1 MEFTYL
7 EVQQQ
12 PSQQMEALLKDNVI
26 GTPGLSMLYQH
37 LGVEQK
43 LHSIPKPHFVTI
55 RRKDSLIATCC
66 FCERNLQGTVGFY
79 VRYFAFTK
87 GFRIKGVP
95 QLKGNVK
102 VSAIREEI
110 KNLLS
115 SAPLLPPKPTSFF
128 HYAYVDP
135 RNPRSANVC
144 EEFGFVP
151 IRKYTTKLFSR
162 IFPKNHPTLLIKQ
175 ISSST
180 ERIRALLTTFYS
192 KYNHFNVENLNKTY
206 FYVEDEGG
214 EIIAG
219 VQVNPDAWRVLTLP
233 GKHGKTLLEV
243 FDRIP
248 FLSRLLS
255 KNFTFLAVEG
265 MYCKAGN
272 ETVFEKLLET
282 LLHQYQLH
290 TAVMVVD
297 TESSLYT
304 LTQQL
309 KLGVLAHISP
319 EVHGHVIAR
328 YQGVSEAFIQQ
339 QKNAPSYISV
349 HDLS

>member
-12 PSQQMEALLKDNVI
+12 PSQQIEALLKDNVI

-43 LHSIPKPHFVTI
+43 LYSIAKPHFVMV

-66 FCERNLQGTVGFY
+66 FCERNFQGTVGFY
-79 VRYFAFTK
+79 IRYFAFTK
-87 GFRIKGVP
+87 GFRIKHVP
-95 QLKGNVK
+95 QLKGKVK
-102 VSAIREEI
+102 TSGIREEI
-110 KNLLS
+110 RSLLKGQG
-115 SAPLLPPKPTSFF
+115 LLPPEQTSFF

-162 IFPKNHPTLLIKQ
+162 IFPKNYPQLQIKQ
-175 ISSST
+175 VSSST
-180 ERIRALLTTFYS
+180 ERIRTLLASFYS
-192 KYNHFNVENLNKTY
+192 DYNHFTIENLNKTY
-206 FYVEDEGG
+206 YYVEDEGG

-233 GKHGKTLLEV
+233 GNYGKTLLAV
-243 FDRIP
+243 FDHMP

-255 KNFTFLAVEG
+255 KNLKFLAVEG
-265 MYCKAGN
+265 MYCKAGK
-272 ETVFEKLLET
+272 ESIFEKLLEN
-282 LLHQYQLH
+282 LLHQHQVH
-290 TAVMVVD
+290 TAIMVVD

-304 LTQQL
+304 LTQHL
-309 KLGVLAHISP
+309 NLGVLAKISP

-328 YQGVSEAFIQQ
+328 YQRVSETFIQQ
-339 QKNAPSYISV
+339 QKSAPSYISV